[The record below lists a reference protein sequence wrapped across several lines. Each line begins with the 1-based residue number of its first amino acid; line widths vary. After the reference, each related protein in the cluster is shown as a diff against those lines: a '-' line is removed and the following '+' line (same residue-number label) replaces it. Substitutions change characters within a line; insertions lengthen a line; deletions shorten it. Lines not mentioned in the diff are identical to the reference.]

1 MPSNDVKE
9 KKPSTAKTRY
19 HSFMTYAT
27 LEQINKVIFN
37 HQSSIVSYCYIC
49 HDQDE
54 TTPHYHL
61 VIRTYDAWSPAQI
74 NKWFAFVKMETEQN
88 TFNEA
93 VKDLD
98 ALETY
103 LTHTDAE
110 SVKQGKHPYD
120 RALIKDFGL
129 LSTSTCHKSYDDTY
143 EIMLAMQAGMNTREL
158 VRRYGKKFLYHYSQ
172 FVAVNEAIVRE
183 DYYERERQ
191 RPEREQLPFGWP
203 RYETYNAPEYA
214 CVKVPADA
222 KPIPVDNI
230 DIEEVLK

>member
-1 MPSNDVKE
+1 MPSDDVKE

-27 LEQINKVIFN
+27 LEQINKVIYN

-54 TTPHYHL
+54 TAPHYHL

-74 NKWFAFVKMETEQN
+74 NKWFAFIKMETEQN

-93 VKDLD
+93 VKDL
-98 ALETY
+98 ASLEAY
-103 LTHTDAE
+103 LTHSDAD
-110 SVKQGKHPYD
+110 SVEKGKHQYD
-120 RALIKDFGL
+120 RSQIKDFGL

-143 EIMLAMQAGMNTREL
+143 EIMFAMQAGMNTREL

-172 FVAVNEAIVRE
+172 FVAVNEAIDRE
-183 DYYERERQ
+183 DAIARKYD
-191 RPEREQLPFGWP
+191 
-203 RYETYNAPEYA
+203 APDYA
-214 CVKVPADA
+214 KPHVYDQTKL
-222 KPIPVDNI
+222 KPIPLDNI
-230 DIEEVLK
+230 DIDEVLK

>member
-27 LEQINKVIFN
+27 LEQINKVIYN

-54 TTPHYHL
+54 TIPHYHL

-98 ALETY
+98 ALEMY
-103 LTHTDAE
+103 LTHSDAE
-110 SVKQGKHPYD
+110 SVKHGKHPYD

-129 LSTSTCHKSYDDTY
+129 LSASTCHKSYDDTY

-172 FVAVNEAIVRE
+172 YVAVNEAIVRE
-183 DYYERERQ
+183 EAIAKMYNSPDY
-191 RPEREQLPFGWP
+191 
-203 RYETYNAPEYA
+203 
-214 CVKVPADA
+214 VKPYVFDQTKL
-222 KPIPVDNI
+222 KPIPLDNVYI
-230 DIEEVLK
+230 DDVLK

>member
-27 LEQINKVIFN
+27 LEQINKVIYN

-172 FVAVNEAIVRE
+172 FVAVNEAIDRE
-183 DYYERERQ
+183 EAIAKMYNSPDY
-191 RPEREQLPFGWP
+191 
-203 RYETYNAPEYA
+203 
-214 CVKVPADA
+214 VKPYVYDQTKL
-222 KPIPVDNI
+222 KPIPLDNVNI
-230 DIEEVLK
+230 DEV